1 MPEEPSTAK
10 RQEMALREVEPAS
23 AMVIETPTGEDAL
36 APQRKTA
43 NDEAAEACETAA
55 QPIELASKRLG
66 NSVRRVD
73 SERQVFISHCKRTP
87 GTEDRAIWIADVLD
101 SSEVDV
107 KAWFDRSDLS
117 EITMDSL
124 KQAVEEAA
132 MLITILDPST
142 FDSEWVRAEN
152 EWARDAGLDI
162 LPFYDAD
169 RYRWD
174 EISHWRTN
182 FPHVFKYQATPYTK
196 DFRSESRDRML
207 TAVCG

>member
-1 MPEEPSTAK
+1 M
-10 RQEMALREVEPAS
+10 
-23 AMVIETPTGEDAL
+23 
-36 APQRKTA
+36 RKVA
-43 NDEAAEACETAA
+43 QAQAAHDVAAETCETAA
-55 QPIELASKRLG
+55 QPIEQGSKRVS
-66 NSVRRVD
+66 NSVRGVG
-73 SERQVFISHCKRTP
+73 SGLKVFISHYKRIS
-87 GTEDRAIWIADVLD
+87 GAEDKAIWIADVLD

-107 KAWFDRSDLS
+107 KAWFDLSDLS

-182 FPHVFKYQATPYTK
+182 FPHVFKYQAIPYTK
-196 DFRSESRDRML
+196 DFRSESRDRL
-207 TAVCG
+207 LSAVCG

>member
-1 MPEEPSTAK
+1 M
-10 RQEMALREVEPAS
+10 S
-23 AMVIETPTGEDAL
+23 ATLSVGL
-36 APQRKTA
+36 ARKEA
-43 NDEAAEACETAA
+43 GSQARND
-55 QPIELASKRLG
+55 K
-66 NSVRRVD
+66 
-73 SERQVFISHCKRTP
+73 
-87 GTEDRAIWIADVLD
+87 AIWIADVLD

-107 KAWFDRSDLS
+107 KAWFDLSDLS

-182 FPHVFKYQATPYTK
+182 FPHVFKYQASHSDWLPIGDHGGSCNEDLPRASHHK
-196 DFRSESRDRML
+196 SIGSHH
-207 TAVCG
+207 